1 MEENKYH
8 PFSEEEY
15 KNLSNE
21 LAGIG
26 SNLPTHLASFFWP
39 ICNRLRREVTPQ
51 PCTCASSG
59 GLWKACIDELKE
71 FVKRIEESE

>member
-1 MEENKYH
+1 
-8 PFSEEEY
+8 
-15 KNLSNE
+15 
-21 LAGIG
+21 
-26 SNLPTHLASFFWP
+26 LASFFWP